1 MEEQPLRDT
10 LVAVVTNDLD
20 LRRFAEDGWY
30 RIPARAVGRTLAAD
44 TLPQLT
50 TIALYQT
57 GAITAGLAS
66 AIELWGQI
74 TEITPQLRRQIL
86 PNEPDHPAADELY
99 HVVRVA
105 ETKRL
110 ERPIVC
116 RRPRRVTFIRTNR
129 DRLLNAVEINDL
141 VIGSDAEERLWKS
154 LENLQAERKY
164 FMRVSDVMM
173 EVDFALFQQNTTV
186 GIIVAPDAPTPPASA
201 PAFTPESTPESTD
214 DTWRILRF
222 SPNRLQSD
230 FAGCLQEIL
239 SLVGTMKE
247 TGAD

>member
-30 RIPARAVGRTLAAD
+30 RIPARAVGRTIAAD

-105 ETKRL
+105 ETQRL

-186 GIIVAPDAPTPPASA
+186 GIIVAPDAPAPTPPASA
-201 PAFTPESTPESTD
+201 PASALTPTD

>member
-1 MEEQPLRDT
+1 
-10 LVAVVTNDLD
+10 
-20 LRRFAEDGWY
+20 
-30 RIPARAVGRTLAAD
+30 
-44 TLPQLT
+44 
-50 TIALYQT
+50 
-57 GAITAGLAS
+57 
-66 AIELWGQI
+66 
-74 TEITPQLRRQIL
+74 
-86 PNEPDHPAADELY
+86 
-99 HVVRVA
+99 
-105 ETKRL
+105 
-110 ERPIVC
+110 
-116 RRPRRVTFIRTNR
+116 
-129 DRLLNAVEINDL
+129 
-141 VIGSDAEERLWKS
+141 
-154 LENLQAERKY
+154 
-164 FMRVSDVMM
+164 MRVSDVMM

>member
-30 RIPARAVGRTLAAD
+30 RIPARAVGRTIAAD

-57 GAITAGLAS
+57 GAITAGPAS

-105 ETKRL
+105 KTQRL

-186 GIIVAPDAPTPPASA
+186 GIIVAPDAPAPTPPASA
-201 PAFTPESTPESTD
+201 PASALTPTD

-239 SLVGTMKE
+239 SLVGTMKK
-247 TGAD
+247 TGAE

>member
-30 RIPARAVGRTLAAD
+30 RIPARAVGRTIAAD

-105 ETKRL
+105 KTQRL

-186 GIIVAPDAPTPPASA
+186 GIIVAPDAPAPTPPASA
-201 PAFTPESTPESTD
+201 PASALTPTD

-239 SLVGTMKE
+239 SLVGTMKK
-247 TGAD
+247 TGAE